1 MSFDLFAFLASQL
14 PSTWNAIAEASR
26 ECHHHLSIYERLV
39 IGLAALRSYRL
50 VWTRSEKSLHYM
62 VFQIDVGIMIPIFI
76 NQLTVQAPFLSN
88 FYLKMISL
96 QVINLCPG
104 VLWHWSVT
112 CHVFEWNPDLSMQK
126 KIHGCMCTDGWGWD
140 YSRSGYPVCANTI
153 GD

>member
-14 PSTWNAIAEASR
+14 PSTWNAIPKASR

-112 CHVFEWNPDLSMQK
+112 CHVFETLICQCKKKSMAACAQMDEDGIIQGQVILSVL
-126 KIHGCMCTDGWGWD
+126 T
-140 YSRSGYPVCANTI
+140 P
-153 GD
+153 